1 MNTAN
6 TETTGPSE
14 HELSSG
20 ARCDSSAGGKSPAA
34 LAQPAANEY
43 PFPKSDDEAGNA
55 VLRDGQGAT
64 VTVQV
69 IKGRFAEARDSVA
82 SRYRDALQ
90 STDEFVR
97 HNPWKNRL
105 RDARRDYRG
114 HARRT
119 IGDGRAKDNAAPRR
133 V

>member
-1 MNTAN
+1 MNIAN

-20 ARCDSSAGGKSPAA
+20 ARRDSSAGGKSPAA
-34 LAQPAANEY
+34 LAQPAANGY

-97 HNPWKNRL
+97 HNPWKSIAFATL
-105 RDARRDYRG
+105 GGIIVGMLAAR
-114 HARRT
+114 
-119 IGDGRAKDNAAPRR
+119 
-133 V
+133 